1 MLDVFLLTLN
11 KVGTLLIYI
20 AIGYILR
27 RRHLLPEQ
35 AGRMLSLLCVL
46 IFSPAYSILNISKS
60 MRLEVL
66 GENLLLMGWGAVY
79 VAAAILLGHVLAK
92 PLSRSPMEK
101 SSLTYAFTFP
111 NYGYFGYPVIEG
123 VFGQAALGNFMI
135 FAIPNALM
143 CSSYGYILFRKD
155 SGFGIKKLL
164 KTPPV
169 VGLLIGAAIGL
180 TGIKLPGIING
191 VLDGAGKCMSPCSML
206 LAGFMLGKFPLK
218 QLFSGIR
225 PYLLTAIRMV
235 GIPGAL
241 GAVLFL
247 CGVRGDY
254 LFWPLIFACL
264 PLGLNLVVYPE
275 SMGYEKEAADN
286 AKLCFISYVLS
297 LAVLPCIFAF
307 LQYICY

>member
-1 MLDVFLLTLN
+1 MLEVFLLTLS

-20 AIGYILR
+20 ATGYILR
-27 RRHLLPEQ
+27 RKRLLPEET
-35 AGRMLSLLCVL
+35 GRMLSLLCVT
-46 IFSPAYSILNISKS
+46 IFTPAYTTLTLSNS
-60 MRLEVL
+60 MQPEVL
-66 GENLLLMGWGAVY
+66 RENLLLIGWGAVC
-79 VAAAILLGHVLAK
+79 VTATVLLGRLLAK
-92 PLSRSPMEK
+92 PLSRSPIEK

-135 FAIPNALM
+135 FVIPNAIM
-143 CSSYGYILFRKD
+143 CTSYGYCLFQKN
-155 SGFGIKKLL
+155 SKFSIVKLL
-164 KTPPV
+164 KTPLV
-169 VGLLIGAAIGL
+169 ISVLAGAVIGL
-180 TGIKLPGIING
+180 SGIQLPSIITG

-225 PYLLTAIRMV
+225 PYALTAIRML
-235 GIPGAL
+235 GIPTLL
-241 GAVLFL
+241 GVVIYL

-254 LFWPLIFACL
+254 LFFPLTFTCL

-275 SMGYEKEAADN
+275 SLGYEKEAADN
-286 AKLCFISYVLS
+286 AKLCFVSYVLS
-297 LAVLPCIFAF
+297 LAVLPCLFAL

>member
-20 AIGYILR
+20 ATGYYLR
-27 RRHLLPEQ
+27 RKQLLPEH
-35 AGRMLSLLCVL
+35 AGRMLSLLCVM

-60 MRLEVL
+60 MQPEVL
-66 GENLLLMGWGAVY
+66 LKNTLLVGWGVLFIV
-79 VAAAILLGHVLAK
+79 VAIIIGRVLAK

-123 VFGQAALGNFMI
+123 VFGQTGLGNFMI
-135 FAIPNALM
+135 FAIPSSLM
-143 CSSYGYILFRKD
+143 CYSYGYVQFRKEEGY
-155 SGFGIKKLL
+155 SIKKLL
-164 KTPPV
+164 KTPLV
-169 VGLLIGAAIGL
+169 VSMMIGVVIGL
-180 TGIKLPGIING
+180 SGIKLPGIITG

-225 PYLLTAIRMV
+225 PYLLTAIRML
-235 GIPGAL
+235 GIPAAL
-241 GAVLFL
+241 GVVMYLV
-247 CGVRGDY
+247 GVRGDY
-254 LFWPLIFACL
+254 LFWPLVLASL

-275 SMGYEKEAADN
+275 SLGYEKEAADN
-286 AKLCFISYVLS
+286 AKLCFVSYVLS